1 MFCKALIG
9 MNNFPENLRAL
20 LDEMANDFPSIL
32 ENNLV
37 GIYLWGSLT
46 YEAFD
51 ERCSDVDCVVVTRS
65 NVTEKEFS
73 ALEDWFAERSK
84 RNPWASKL
92 DMRFVIDKEFLD
104 KNSKCC
110 SYHFGE
116 LTRHGSDGNPII
128 WVNIGQSGV
137 TLWGK
142 PAREIAPEITK
153 QCLSDALLLELGYLK
168 EDLAAN
174 AGDKSDSA
182 FFHNSYA
189 VLTACRIFYTANN
202 QALVSKNQAAVW
214 TLENISR
221 KWRTVIN
228 SALENRLLGKGLKT
242 AKLENDAMDFVRF
255 VEIQVKD
262 LLKSDIRRK

>member
-1 MFCKALIG
+1 
-9 MNNFPENLRAL
+9 MNNFSESIPENLSVL

-51 ERCSDVDCVVVTRS
+51 ERCSDVDCIVVTRR
-65 NVTEKEFS
+65 NINDREFS
-73 ALEDWFAERSK
+73 TLKGWFENSLK
-84 RNPWASKL
+84 KNHWASKL

-104 KNSKCC
+104 KTSTCC
-110 SYHFGE
+110 GFHFGK

-137 TLWGK
+137 TIWGRPVK
-142 PAREIAPEITK
+142 EIAPEVT
-153 QCLSDALLLELGYLK
+153 QECLNEALLLELEYLK

-174 AGDKSDSA
+174 AGDTSNLA

-189 VLTACRIFYTANN
+189 VLTACRILYTTHN
-202 QALVSKNQAAVW
+202 QTLVSKDEASLWTVQNVPEKWHAVIK
-214 TLENISR
+214 T
-221 KWRTVIN
+221 
-228 SALENRLLGKGLKT
+228 AGENRLKGKGLKT
-242 AKLENDAMDFVRF
+242 AKLENDATEFVRF
-255 VEIQVKD
+255 VETQVES
-262 LLKSDIRRK
+262 LLKSSMMKNEQL